1 MVNTNLDDSALRLSR
16 ESGTPLS
23 TTRANTSG
31 LAMDDDEEYGD
42 EEYGNKTKNKTNKRD
57 LPPRKRRRRKR
68 RKVVIDNHE
77 TELTNDHIR
86 MMLRDTEDLV
96 AAMIHP
102 ASLWEEDGS
111 SSGREEPKTYRVLV
125 LEERAKQQAQNGTT
139 TSTSTS
145 TAANKKS
152 SKKSNHPVLSLTRPF
167 LQDGD
172 SNGNY
177 LHPNLASL
185 WKDNYWK
192 ALGDPCPYSKLTP
205 ADDVEELRRNNNND
219 DHNPIDESDGE
230 TSDLEAV
237 ASRDNKQHNPQQQE
251 ENDFEFPTAVD
262 DDDEEEEEDTDVPV
276 PDFGDETEEGLASL
290 KQRNSSSS
298 IEGLDLGM
306 VNDMVLDSDQDE
318 YDQQNSD
325 DEDQNR
331 QAIGELASSSTKWH
345 KHTVRVYNHLKK
357 CIRHD
362 NNDDDSATSDTHNK
376 SKDSVDFSE
385 LTKHVVSRRNASSIF
400 FEMLQL
406 KTWDFIEVDQDEAYG
421 RIAISAGQRFGE
433 DAPNN

>member
-1 MVNTNLDDSALRLSR
+1 
-16 ESGTPLS
+16 
-23 TTRANTSG
+23 
-31 LAMDDDEEYGD
+31 
-42 EEYGNKTKNKTNKRD
+42 
-57 LPPRKRRRRKR
+57 
-68 RKVVIDNHE
+68 
-77 TELTNDHIR
+77 
-86 MMLRDTEDLV
+86 
-96 AAMIHP
+96 
-102 ASLWEEDGS
+102 
-111 SSGREEPKTYRVLV
+111 
-125 LEERAKQQAQNGTT
+125 
-139 TSTSTS
+139 
-145 TAANKKS
+145 
-152 SKKSNHPVLSLTRPF
+152 
-167 LQDGD
+167 
-172 SNGNY
+172 
-177 LHPNLASL
+177 
-185 WKDNYWK
+185 
-192 ALGDPCPYSKLTP
+192 
-205 ADDVEELRRNNNND
+205 
-219 DHNPIDESDGE
+219 
-230 TSDLEAV
+230 
-237 ASRDNKQHNPQQQE
+237 
-251 ENDFEFPTAVD
+251 
-262 DDDEEEEEDTDVPV
+262 
-276 PDFGDETEEGLASL
+276 
-290 KQRNSSSS
+290 
-298 IEGLDLGM
+298 M